1 MSVDGNCTP
10 RTLTISFANRIR
22 VIFAGVL
29 LLGIVL
35 SVFVYMNGRAVQNV
49 SEPLLRQQLP
59 ALQMISNLQLMV
71 AAQEPILYQYYSTVD
86 RTEFRRRYQLNDDEI
101 RRTLERLSDGM
112 VAPSRLEFVRQY
124 CSKINQLAEEL
135 DNTLKVYG
143 DKRVDWDRA
152 RHVLEQVSAAG
163 RQVNREL
170 ETYAGQIRNAVRA
183 GSTETRQRFN
193 RVITA
198 VLTFSFVL
206 GVLSALMAFMT
217 SAYMSNEAERQKLA
231 MFVEENPSPVLSIS
245 TSGEVKYANPSASRM
260 HAALSLGNASL
271 SGLLPANVKDRLQK
285 LRKGDGLSERFEYAI
300 SGRMLDCSLV
310 YLPEHRVYHCY
321 LADVTD
327 RKKAEA
333 GLREQAMHDSV
344 TGLPNRRFL
353 AEEVETLNERDR
365 YALMLINFDRFHKF
379 LGNVGPEVVDETLRT
394 VADRLS
400 AIFPPLRSRPQ
411 LYRYEGDSFV
421 LLVPVNRQDDD
432 GMKLAQQALSVLR
445 EAFEVG
451 GRQMFLSASI
461 GISHFPRDGMQA
473 PELVHNAGTALHAV
487 KQSGGG
493 TWRVYDANMSSSAKE
508 RMATESDL
516 RLAVEKRQLFLEFQP
531 QADLASGRI
540 LASEALVRW
549 SRFGYGLVPPDK
561 FIPIAE
567 ETGLITALGD
577 WVLEQACHCAVRW
590 QREKCED
597 VGVAVNISALQFQA
611 PGLVDRV
618 RDVLRETG
626 LAPSLLELE
635 ITEGSAM
642 DDVERTV
649 LVLDQLKRL
658 GVKLAIDDFGT
669 GFSSMNY
676 LSRFPIDRLKIDQSF
691 IRDMVRDDAATEIVA
706 AVISLGQK
714 LRLKVIAEGVETQSQ
729 LDKLRELGCDEIQG
743 YLLSKPIREVDL
755 IALLQYSRAERGTGE
770 AGFFGQS
777 PGFSSAV

>member
-1 MSVDGNCTP
+1 
-10 RTLTISFANRIR
+10 
-22 VIFAGVL
+22 
-29 LLGIVL
+29 
-35 SVFVYMNGRAVQNV
+35 
-49 SEPLLRQQLP
+49 
-59 ALQMISNLQLMV
+59 
-71 AAQEPILYQYYSTVD
+71 
-86 RTEFRRRYQLNDDEI
+86 
-101 RRTLERLSDGM
+101 
-112 VAPSRLEFVRQY
+112 
-124 CSKINQLAEEL
+124 AEEL

>member
-1 MSVDGNCTP
+1 M
-10 RTLTISFANRIR
+10 TISFANRIR

>member
-1 MSVDGNCTP
+1 
-10 RTLTISFANRIR
+10 LTISFANRIR

>member
-1 MSVDGNCTP
+1 
-10 RTLTISFANRIR
+10 NRIR